1 MYEKPV
7 PNSFRKLSKSSSI
20 NFFNIFS
27 VTSSLSMLYLFF
39 ITMGFFIK
47 SLTTVSSLFINF
59 NLVLSSSL

>member
-27 VTSSLSMLYLFF
+27 VISSLSMLYLFF

-59 NLVLSSSL
+59 NFVLLSSL